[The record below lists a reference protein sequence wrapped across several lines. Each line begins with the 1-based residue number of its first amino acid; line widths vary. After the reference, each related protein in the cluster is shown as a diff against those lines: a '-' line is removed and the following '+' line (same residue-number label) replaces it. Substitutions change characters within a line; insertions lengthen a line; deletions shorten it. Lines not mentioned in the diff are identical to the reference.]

1 MAPPGNWPREVG
13 SGKNAQPMPRLLD
26 SLPELYRG
34 LLPDFFHQDVPAE
47 TKATCSSCAMCKD
60 NAQGAV
66 DSVDGVS
73 RFFRPDTKCCTY
85 SPRLPNYLVGALL
98 SDERP
103 ELAEGRRRMEEKLA
117 SRVGVTPQWV
127 RPPAKFH
134 FLYKNGHQFFGRAA
148 SLRCPYFAVE
158 TGGCTIWPYR
168 EAVCSTFF
176 CKYVAGADGRKF
188 YMSMKTYLTLAEIQ
202 LSRWT
207 ALQLLPDYVLS
218 GRDRAET
225 QAAPLSVEDLD
236 DTAPPAKAYAELWKE
251 YAGREA
257 DYYRACFK
265 LVREL
270 PADGL
275 EKLLGLDGTIE
286 LKTLEKLHDT
296 AVSPKLPRTLRFNP
310 DATVQWMSDGSV
322 ALGAYNEYDAVALP
336 GEAYGLL
343 VEFTGRQPVAAVR
356 QHLRDHKQADL
367 SEDVLV
373 ELYRHRILVEA

>member
-1 MAPPGNWPREVG
+1 
-13 SGKNAQPMPRLLD
+13 
-26 SLPELYRG
+26 
-34 LLPDFFHQDVPAE
+34 
-47 TKATCSSCAMCKD
+47 
-60 NAQGAV
+60 
-66 DSVDGVS
+66 
-73 RFFRPDTKCCTY
+73 
-85 SPRLPNYLVGALL
+85 
-98 SDERP
+98 
-103 ELAEGRRRMEEKLA
+103 
-117 SRVGVTPQWV
+117 
-127 RPPAKFH
+127 
-134 FLYKNGHQFFGRAA
+134 
-148 SLRCPYFAVE
+148 
-158 TGGCTIWPYR
+158 
-168 EAVCSTFF
+168 
-176 CKYVAGADGRKF
+176 
-188 YMSMKTYLTLAEIQ
+188 MSMKTYLTLAEIQ

-225 QAAPLSVEDLD
+225 QAVPLSVEDLD

-270 PADGL
+270 PGDGL

-343 VEFTGRQPVAAVR
+343 VEFTGRQPVEAVR
-356 QHLRDHKQADL
+356 QHLRDDKQADL
-367 SEDVLV
+367 SEDVLL